1 MNQLVGLVALLA
13 LTGCAAAVKQA
24 TAPPGQYDEETDYG
38 ATICAVEGD
47 GMLLPSVISWNTS
60 TRRASAEFRLD
71 GQASG
76 QVTLIRKHG
85 DDGEKV
91 NLVFPSTDPR
101 IGDEFEIIV
110 FPSWRGQYR
119 AIGVANVVR
128 NGRKHLSVH
137 LGSESARCTT
147 LQEREMQEQ

>member
-1 MNQLVGLVALLA
+1 MNQLVGLVALLV
-13 LTGCAAAVKQA
+13 LTGCAAAVKHSA
-24 TAPPGQYDEETDYG
+24 APLGQYGKKTDYG
-38 ATICAVEGD
+38 TTICAVEGD

-60 TRRASAEFRLD
+60 TRRASAEFRPD

-85 DDGEKV
+85 EDGDKV
-91 NLVFPSTDPR
+91 NLVFPSTDPG

-128 NGRKHLSVH
+128 DGRKHLSVY